1 MKNLTII
8 ILTLIFLSH
17 CGYSTVYKNQKSI
30 NFEVNITETT
40 GDNEINNL
48 IKNEIK
54 LYSNKDS
61 QNIYDAKI
69 KSSYTK
75 KILTKN
81 ISGSITDYNLSVTS
95 IFTIEYKNENKTFRF
110 EENINI
116 KNRADTFEQKLYE
129 KNIKR
134 NFASSIRK
142 KFVLAIMSL
151 DDN

>member
-1 MKNLTII
+1 MKNITII

-17 CGYSTVYKNQKSI
+17 CGYTTVYKNQKSI
-30 NFEVNITETT
+30 DFGVNITKTT

-54 LYSNKDS
+54 LYSNNVS
-61 QNIYDAKI
+61 QRIYNTTIILII
-69 KSSYTK
+69 KK
-75 KILTKN
+75 KVLTKN
-81 ISGSITDYNLSVTS
+81 TSGSITDYNLSVTS
-95 IFTIEYKNENKTFRF
+95 SFTINLKNGNKTFRF
-110 EENINI
+110 EENISI
-116 KNRADTFEQKLYE
+116 KNQSDTFQQKIYE

-142 KFVLAIMSL
+142 KLILAIMSL